1 MTKKPDVHKSCFV
14 APSADL
20 IGDLSLGENTSV
32 WFQTVLRADVMPI
45 KIGKNSNVQDG
56 SIIHGSL
63 NKASTT
69 VGDGVTI
76 GHKVVLHGCT
86 IEDDCLIGMG
96 AIVMDNAVIPKNC
109 IVGAGALVTENSKFD
124 EGMLI
129 LGSPA
134 KQVRPLKDKESAW
147 IKSNA
152 LHYVKY
158 ANSYI
163 EYYNKENIEPNNKI
177 KSTSETK
184 GTSSL

>member
-1 MTKKPDVHKSCFV
+1 MTNTPDVHESCFV
-14 APSADL
+14 APSSDL

-76 GHKVVLHGCT
+76 GHKVILHGCT
-86 IEDDCLIGMG
+86 IKDDCIIGMG
-96 AIVMDNAVIPKNC
+96 SIIMDNAVIPKNC
-109 IVGAGALVTENSKFD
+109 IVGAGSLVTENSTFE

-134 KQVRPLKDKESAW
+134 KQIRPLKEKEAAW

-158 ANSYI
+158 AKSYI
-163 EYYNKENIEPNNKI
+163 ELKTKTAQPTKD
-177 KSTSETK
+177 K

>member
-1 MTKKPDVHKSCFV
+1 MLHLTNKPKVSDSCFV
-14 APSADL
+14 ARSADL
-20 IGDLSLGENTSV
+20 MGAVSLGEQSSV

-45 KIGKNSNVQDG
+45 TIGKNTNIQDG
-56 SIIHGSL
+56 TIVHGSL
-63 NKASTT
+63 NKAETR

-96 AIVMDNAVIPKNC
+96 SIVMDNAVIPKNS
-109 IVGAGALVTENSKFD
+109 IVGAGALVTENSRFD

-134 KQVRPLKDKESAW
+134 KQVRTLKEQELSW

-152 LHYVKY
+152 LHYIKY
-158 ANSYI
+158 ANSYT
-163 EYYNKENIEPNNKI
+163 EQNKTKENAK
-177 KSTSETK
+177 
-184 GTSSL
+184 

>member
-1 MTKKPDVHKSCFV
+1 MLHLDNKPEYPKSCFV

-20 IGDLSLGENTSV
+20 LGRVVLGENTSV
-32 WFQTVLRADVMPI
+32 WFQSVLRADVMPI
-45 KIGKNSNVQDG
+45 TIGKNSNVQDG

-86 IEDDCLIGMG
+86 VSDDCLIGMG
-96 AIVMDNAVIPKNC
+96 AVIMDNAVIPTNC
-109 IVGAGALVTENSKFD
+109 IVAAGALVTENSTFD

-129 LGSPA
+129 LGAPA
-134 KQVRPLKDKESAW
+134 KQVRPLKEKELSW

-152 LHYVKY
+152 KHYVRY
-158 ANSYI
+158 SESYMTG
-163 EYYNKENIEPNNKI
+163 KDP
-177 KSTSETK
+177 
-184 GTSSL
+184 GVV

>member
-1 MTKKPDVHKSCFV
+1 MLHLTNKPKIHESCFV
-14 APSADL
+14 ATSADL
-20 IGDLSLGENTSV
+20 IGQLDVGENTSI

-45 KIGKNSNVQDG
+45 KIGKNSNIQDG
-56 SIIHGSL
+56 TVVHGSL
-63 NKASTT
+63 NKAQTK

-86 IEDDCLIGMG
+86 IEDDVLIGMG

-109 IVGAGALVTENSKFD
+109 IVGAGALVTENSRFE
-124 EGMLI
+124 EGVLI

-134 KQVRPLKDKESAW
+134 KQARPLKENELNW

-158 ANSYI
+158 ANSYK
-163 EYYNKENIEPNNKI
+163 NRKEDSNCEN
-177 KSTSETK
+177 
-184 GTSSL
+184 